1 MNRPLKRTLKN
12 RNISESITDLQPKNL
27 DLNLD
32 ADNDLVK
39 PIHEL
44 SSEETEMRLESAL
57 DKLRVERGKYAIFD
71 EDLTYEQPVYPVE
84 DIEDFT
90 TTSIQMNENDESLA
104 HLQAALKAE
113 QPGESQSLRKR
124 IFRRNPNLKKPKAIK
139 EPTTKNEIV
148 KEDASQV
155 HKQSTGSIRKG
166 STGKIKR
173 NQTGKIRKE
182 STAKI
187 RRENT
192 SKIGK
197 GNTDKIQRGQTGSIK
212 KQKTEKTG
220 IVYETASPVV
230 SGKKKI
236 QIPLKFILIGILAF
250 AAILG
255 VYAYKTLIYDPENIV
270 TAKQQEVYNILVDYA
285 DEWDMLSDSEK
296 NELLD
301 YEDDYKSFGS
311 KQRDDINNY
320 FKEQTDSTLA
330 SILNDLR
337 SKNAATME
345 TDYNNLV
352 VYLNSWNSYDETG
365 RGAIVNYVELYN
377 RLSDEQ
383 KQKIDDLCMQIGGTD
398 FDGLCEAYLKES
410 KNQED
415 SEKKIKEYEQQKTL
429 VENQLATYQYNAET
443 YESYLEDPASYGM
456 TEEQVQQKIDANNQ
470 TIEQLENQLNVL
482 EKEINALSD

>member
-12 RNISESITDLQPKNL
+12 RNIAEKMTDLHQKNL

-90 TTSIQMNENDESLA
+90 TTSIQMNENDESLT
-104 HLQAALKAE
+104 HLQAALKAD
-113 QPGESQSLRKR
+113 QPQEAQPLKKR
-124 IFRRNPNLKKPKAIK
+124 IFRRNPNLRKPKAIK
-139 EPTTKNEIV
+139 EPTTKNEVV
-148 KEDASQV
+148 KEGTGPIQ
-155 HKQSTGSIRKG
+155 KQT
-166 STGKIKR
+166 TGKIKR

-182 STAKI
+182 GTAKI

-192 SKIGK
+192 SKIGR
-197 GNTDKIQRGQTGSIK
+197 GNTGKIQRGQTGSIK
-212 KQKTEKTG
+212 KQTTEKTG
-220 IVYETASPVV
+220 IVYETTSPVV
-230 SGKKKI
+230 SGKKRI
-236 QIPLKFILIGILAF
+236 QIPFKYILIGVLAF

-320 FKEQTDSTLA
+320 FKEQTDSTLT

-365 RGAIVNYVELYN
+365 RGAIVNYVEMFN
-377 RLSDEQ
+377 RLSNEQ

-443 YESYLEDPASYGM
+443 YESYLEDPAAYGM
-456 TEEQVQQKIDANNQ
+456 TEDQVQQKIDANNQ
-470 TIEQLENQLNVL
+470 AIEQLENQLDVL
-482 EKEINALSD
+482 DKEINALSD